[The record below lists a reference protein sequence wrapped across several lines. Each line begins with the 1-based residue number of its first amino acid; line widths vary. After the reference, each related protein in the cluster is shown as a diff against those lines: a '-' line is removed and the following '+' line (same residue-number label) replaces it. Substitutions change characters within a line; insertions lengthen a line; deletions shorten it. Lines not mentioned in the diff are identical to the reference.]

1 MNQLLH
7 ATELIERLLWMKS
20 LLRLWYLLPV
30 DFPEDQLWFLT
41 QGWGG
46 FKFSKPLVDNGV
58 LQVEGSCWGP
68 GAASLVPSQV
78 TGPEL

>member
-20 LLRLWYLLPV
+20 LLGLRYLLPV
-30 DFPEDQLWFLT
+30 DFPEDRLWFLT

-46 FKFSKPLVDNGV
+46 FKFSKPL
-58 LQVEGSCWGP
+58 
-68 GAASLVPSQV
+68 AS
-78 TGPEL
+78 GR